1 MDDSRAPIDLDGG
14 LALMNPW
21 GAYEGEHFM
30 AMHVARG
37 AADPLFSVE
46 GKVCLVT
53 GASTGLGAGFAQHLL
68 ARGALVV
75 NLSDTSPDW
84 DAGEMANRFA
94 DRRGDVRND
103 DDVRG
108 AIDAA
113 TDAFGGFDVLVNNA
127 AGFSV
132 EKAARQDAAGF
143 GALMDVNVTAVA
155 NLCRKAHEV
164 MRCKG
169 GGAIVNVTS
178 ILGRRPMRGLSAYAT
193 SKAALEQLTR
203 ALALEWAAD
212 GVRVNAL
219 APGWYPTAMTHDHL
233 DAGLAAILKTSIPM
247 GRLGVPDDLAGALLL
262 LASDA
267 SRYMTGTT
275 ITVDGGYDVRS

>member
-1 MDDSRAPIDLDGG
+1 MVKQ
-14 LALMNPW
+14 LM
-21 GAYEGEHFM
+21 
-30 AMHVARG
+30 RG

-46 GKVCLVT
+46 GKVCLIT
-53 GASTGLGAGFAQHLL
+53 GASTGLGAGFAQALL

-75 NLSDTSPDW
+75 NLSDTVPDW
-84 DAGEMANRFA
+84 DAGDMANRFA
-94 DRRGDVRND
+94 DLRGDVRD
-103 DDVRG
+103 GGDAREAIG
-108 AIDAA
+108 AAIK
-113 TDAFGGFDVLVNNA
+113 AFGGFDVLVNNA
-127 AGFSV
+127 AGFRV
-132 EKAARQDAAGF
+132 EKAARQASADFAGI
-143 GALMDVNVTAVA
+143 MDVNVTAVA
-155 NLCRKAHEV
+155 ELCRMAHDV
-164 MRCKG
+164 MRANG

-219 APGWYPTAMTHDHL
+219 APGWYPTAMTRDHL

-262 LASDA
+262 LVSDA

>member
-1 MDDSRAPIDLDGG
+1 MGDAQAPIDVAVR
-14 LALMNPW
+14 LAMMNRW
-21 GAYEGEHFM
+21 GAVEGGSYM
-30 AMHVARG
+30 DMHVARG
-37 AADPLFSVE
+37 AGDPLFSVE

-75 NLSDTSPDW
+75 NLSDTAPDW
-84 DAGEMANRFA
+84 DPGELANRFA
-94 DRRGDVRND
+94 DMRGDVRD
-103 DDVRG
+103 DEDVRG
-108 AIDAA
+108 AIGTA

-127 AGFSV
+127 AGFCV
-132 EKAARQDAAGF
+132 EKAARQDAGGF
-143 GALMDVNVTAVA
+143 GALMDLNVTAVA
-155 NLCRKAHEV
+155 NLCRRAHEV
-164 MRCKG
+164 MRGNG

-219 APGWYPTAMTHDHL
+219 APGWYPTAMTRGHL
-233 DAGLAAILKTSIPM
+233 DAGLAPILKNSIPM

>member
-1 MDDSRAPIDLDGG
+1 M
-14 LALMNPW
+14 
-21 GAYEGEHFM
+21 
-30 AMHVARG
+30 
-37 AADPLFSVE
+37 ADPLFSVE

-75 NLSDTSPDW
+75 NLSDVAPDW
-84 DAGEMANRFA
+84 DAGEMSNRFA
-94 DRRGDVRND
+94 DMRGDVRD
-103 DDVRG
+103 ESDVNG
-108 AIDAA
+108 AIGTALK
-113 TDAFGGFDVLVNNA
+113 AFGGFDVLVNNA
-127 AGFSV
+127 AGFVV

-143 GALMDVNVTAVA
+143 GSIMDVNVTAVA
-155 NLCRKAHEV
+155 NVCRKAHAV
-164 MRCKG
+164 MRANG

-178 ILGRRPMRGLSAYAT
+178 VLGRRPMRGLSAYAT

-203 ALALEWAAD
+203 ALALEWASD

-219 APGWYPTAMTHDHL
+219 APGWYPTAMTRGHL
-233 DAGLAAILKTSIPM
+233 DSGLAALLKTSIPM
-247 GRLGVPDDLAGALLL
+247 GRLGMPDDLAGALLL
-262 LASDA
+262 LVSDA